1 MHEILEGDQK
11 LTKKEGI
18 TLVSLTDIPFGF
30 NTDLLFGT
38 LHIRRDTDRAKKF
51 EDLINRVQ
59 EIGKPKALYKVSF
72 IDEKGVDSVIIDGVR
87 FTSRALRK
95 NLDPIERVFPYI
107 ATCGTEMDN
116 IKIEQGDMQKKMWIS
131 FLKSHLLQTSIQYL
145 GQHLVERY
153 KVTNLSS
160 MNPGSGDASVWPIE
174 QEKELFSMC
183 GDVEN
188 LIGVK
193 LTKSLVLVPDMSVAG
208 IFFPT
213 ETNFESCQ
221 LCHREKCYLRRA
233 PFDKE
238 LWESINQNLNVKVRI

>member
-1 MHEILEGDQK
+1 MHEIPDGDLK
-11 LTKKEGI
+11 LAKKEGV
-18 TLVSLTDIPFGF
+18 TMVSLTDIPFTF
-30 NTDLLFGT
+30 DMDLLFST
-38 LHIRRDTDRAKKF
+38 FHVIPNTDRAKEF
-51 EDLINRVQ
+51 EELIDKVQ
-59 EIGKPKALYKVSF
+59 AIGKPKALYKVSF
-72 IDEKGVDSVIIDGVR
+72 IDEKGVDSVTIDGVR

-95 NLDPIERVFPYI
+95 NLDSIERVFPYI

-116 IKIEQGDMQKKMWIS
+116 IEIAQGNMQKKMWIS
-131 FLKSHLLQTSIQYL
+131 FLKSHLLQASIQYL

-153 KVTNLSS
+153 RVSHLSS
-160 MNPGSGDASVWPIE
+160 MNPGSGDASVWPLE
-174 QEKELFSMC
+174 QEKELFSIC
-183 GDVEN
+183 GDVEK

-233 PFDKE
+233 PFNKE
-238 LWESINQNLNVKVRI
+238 LWESINQDSKEA